1 MGNEKK
7 IQKNDGYKRI
17 LRINDSIGL
26 EKKHEAIGE
35 FQASFFR
42 DNYYTAFALTRKVL
56 ERGQK
61 MKEERKGEQEWSAAG
76 QEKLYNIITFCGER
90 GSGKTSVMDSVV
102 RVLCC
107 SSNSRDYKGFFE
119 GYEKNENN
127 GAELKE
133 SQLTELLDAYEFI
146 CMDMIDASLLEE
158 KEEILDVIL
167 SKMLQKVRMNAR
179 RFTKSS
185 LWGMEQDNICSKE
198 DIYRK
203 FETIYQNKLQF
214 QRRMD
219 KKYETGESSMEK
231 LGELAGSMNI
241 REKMKNLVS
250 EYLDLLCEDKS
261 KKKCLVISIDDLD
274 MHGNAYEMLE
284 QLHRYLMIPEVVIY
298 LTVSEREIQ
307 SVCKKHFEQF
317 YESPG
322 ELAMSYLEKVLP
334 YSRRIYLPATFSGDF
349 FNVVAGEDSNM
360 EGYPV
365 KRFLLREIMRKTGV
379 FYDGCGGETHFYEIE
394 NLRTLINTYYLLDGM
409 KEYGAEGRL
418 EQGKKVLK
426 DNLKLLDLNF
436 EKLRSNVV
444 GRMAT
449 QKLDSPKQREI
460 FRKYYKEDFSSNG
473 EYLVREI
480 AKIMEDDVPDY
491 NYGELLGSLDALGRK
506 YQEFKP
512 LIQCVLALATI
523 ELTQNY
529 LYAFVEKDRN
539 SQKKWNEYIS
549 GSVIGSW
556 GNQMLPKVETE
567 EGKFAEA
574 AYIRE
579 KKIGISIPIDIPE
592 AVLGNWQESVSSEKR
607 RQICEWLINEK
618 NMIETI
624 ILVMSFFTE
633 KPNICLENPEN
644 PEELDKKVLL
654 RMSGE
659 KCTFDLLGFA
669 INSMHCREFIEE
681 IEEKL
686 AEAMGAYID
695 SDHSFEHKNEKDKTR
710 EDLKQKIKSC
720 SIIEEYETWDKEYIG
735 AALPIYSLD
744 IMYHIL
750 KRTKKKMR
758 KKFPREIKKECFLS
772 AVQRFYV
779 FLGDLLAEEDIF
791 YGRRDERENGNVT
804 IVKMKNQYTDFYGA
818 FLENPFIKYFV
829 KEKKKETDQMAVF
842 PSALET
848 GQDLEA
854 EKETIEI
861 KPGPTEEQTDLLP
874 ALFHELFGKL
884 PDQLLYNQISR

>member
-1 MGNEKK
+1 MGNGNR
-7 IQKNDGYKRI
+7 IQKNDDYKRI

-26 EKKHEAIGE
+26 EKKHEAIKE
-35 FQASFFR
+35 FNESFFR
-42 DNYYTAFALTRKVL
+42 DNYYTAFALTKKVL
-56 ERGQK
+56 ERSRK
-61 MKEERKGEQEWSAAG
+61 MEEERKEEKAWNAG

-90 GSGKTSVMDSVV
+90 GSGKTSVMDSIVKA
-102 RVLCC
+102 LCG
-107 SSNSRDYKGFFE
+107 SSNSDNYREFVGKYG
-119 GYEKNENN
+119 KNEK
-127 GAELKE
+127 KE
-133 SQLTELLDAYEFI
+133 MKSKKNSLEELLDTYEFI

-158 KEEILDVIL
+158 KEEILDAIL
-167 SKMLQKVRMNAR
+167 SKMYQRVS

-185 LWGMEQDNICSKE
+185 LLWGMEKGNACSKE
-198 DIYRK
+198 DIYRQL
-203 FETIYQNKLQF
+203 EMICQNKLQL

-219 KKYETGESSMEK
+219 RKYEIGESSMEK

-241 REKMKNLVS
+241 RENMQDLIS
-250 EYLDLLCEDKS
+250 AYLDLLGDKN
-261 KKKCLVISIDDLD
+261 KRKCLVISIDDLD
-274 MHGNAYEMLE
+274 MHGNAYGMLE

-307 SVCKKHFEQF
+307 SACKKHFEQF
-317 YESPG
+317 YENPG
-322 ELAMSYLEKVLP
+322 ELAMLYLEKVLP

-409 KEYGAEGRL
+409 KEYGAEERL
-418 EQGKKVLK
+418 EQGKEVLK
-426 DNLKLLDLNF
+426 DNLKSLDLNF

-449 QKLDSPKQREI
+449 QKLDGSKQREI

-480 AKIMEDDVPDY
+480 AKIMGDDVPDY

-506 YQEFKP
+506 CQEFKP

-529 LYAFVEKDRN
+529 LYAFVEEDRN

-567 EGKFAEA
+567 KGKFAEA

-579 KKIGISIPIDIPE
+579 KKIDITIPIDIPK

-633 KPNICLENPEN
+633 KPNICLENL
-644 PEELDKKVLL
+644 EELDKKVLL
-654 RMSGE
+654 RLSGE

-669 INSMHCREFIEE
+669 ISSMHCREFIKE

-686 AEAMGAYID
+686 AEAMEAYID

-758 KKFPREIKKECFLS
+758 KKFPREIKKECFLP

-791 YGRRDERENGNVT
+791 YGQRDERENGNVT
-804 IVKMKNQYTDFYGA
+804 IVEMKNQYTDFYGA

-829 KEKKKETDQMAVF
+829 KEKKKETDQMAELL
-842 PSALET
+842 SKTET
-848 GQDLEA
+848 GQDSEA
-854 EKETIEI
+854 EKKTIEI
-861 KPGPTEEQTDLLP
+861 KPGPTEEQTDLFP

-884 PDQLLYNQISR
+884 LGQLLYNQISR